1 MGQLMQQNVPRPISN
16 TYFFSDLMP
25 DPIKYIQLDSSSE
38 KNSKPYS
45 RLFFKVSMKPSEI
58 TVRLLKS
65 PAYHEFSFLSPSG
78 WILNDFVV
86 FCNIFFFKII
96 RILLRK
102 FIYLDVALTRG
113 KQMVYLC
120 VYQKQKR
127 SEFYQEFN
135 LD

>member
-1 MGQLMQQNVPRPISN
+1 
-16 TYFFSDLMP
+16 MP

-102 FIYLDVALTRG
+102 FIYLDVACMFLYNTDTGKTNGLSICLLEAKKKRILSGIQFRLRFLLTY
-113 KQMVYLC
+113 K
-120 VYQKQKR
+120 
-127 SEFYQEFN
+127 N
-135 LD
+135 I